1 MGGLVNVLIRFSDD
15 DKKSFCIHS
24 SQIQDFETPL
34 FLEEENFKSRTMQ
47 NYYKNE
53 SEMYKADFTPDRGIL
68 FFDFKNKKIFS
79 RNHYKFLFSFSPKI
93 VFSKLT
99 ELICISRKLDIH
111 LYDSEEIVEGF
122 NEDRTKLEIVE
133 RNKIFHE
140 PSLSNNEFYMLS
152 YALNNDWN
160 IKVCGKEIQHNKDFI
175 EFIND
180 ITGEDV
186 INNTNKWWDGDNFSI
201 KKSLHTRPDYKDYR
215 IKINPK
221 GWDVTQDYGDYHQIK
236 ELFEYM
242 THEKILDE
250 NEITLWQNLLK
261 DMKKHLKL

>member
-1 MGGLVNVLIRFSDD
+1 MGGLVNVLVRFSDD
-15 DKKSFCIHS
+15 EKKSFCIHS

-34 FLEEENFKSRTMQ
+34 FLEEKNFKSRIMKK
-47 NYYKNE
+47 YYKNE
-53 SEMYKADFTPDRGIL
+53 TEMYKTDFIPNSGFI

-79 RNHYKFLFSFSPKI
+79 GHHYKFLFDFSPCI
-93 VFSKLT
+93 IFSKLT
-99 ELICISRKLDIH
+99 DLICKSRKLEIN
-111 LYDSEEIVEGF
+111 LYDSEEIVEAF
-122 NEDRTKLEIVE
+122 NKDRTKLEIVK

-140 PSLSNNEFYMLS
+140 PSFLNNEFYMLS

-180 ITGEDV
+180 IAGEDV
-186 INNTNKWWDGDNFSI
+186 IENTKKCSDGDNFSI
-201 KKSLHTRPDYKDYR
+201 KKSLHTRSEYKDYR

-221 GWDVTQDYGDYHQIK
+221 GWDITQNYGDYPEIK

-250 NEITLWQNLLK
+250 NETILWQNLLE
-261 DMKKHLKL
+261 DMKN